1 MDEEKGAFMACTFW
15 MVKALAITGQ
25 IQRGRQLMGEAGSYA
40 SDLRTLLGAG
50 RSRDERISGQLSSRS
65 VPSGPDQC
73 CALPGAS
80 RPTLKLPKGMA
91 EHPMTQPDEQRVIG
105 RHR

>member
-1 MDEEKGAFMACTFW
+1 MACTFW

-25 IQRGRQLMGEAGSYA
+25 IQRGRQLMGEAISYA
-40 SDLRTLLGAG
+40 SDLGLFSEQVDPGTGEFLGSFPQG
-50 RSRDERISGQLSSRS
+50 LSHLA
-65 VPSGPDQC
+65 PDQR

-91 EHPMTQPDEQRVIG
+91 EDLMTQPDEQRVIG